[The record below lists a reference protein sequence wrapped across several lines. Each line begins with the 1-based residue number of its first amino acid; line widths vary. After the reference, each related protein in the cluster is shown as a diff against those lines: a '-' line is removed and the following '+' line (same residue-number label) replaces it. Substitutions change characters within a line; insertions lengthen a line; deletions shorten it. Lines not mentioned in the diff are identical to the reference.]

1 MEGESGFLQVEFLKE
16 DAFSPYSC
24 LVRFLL
30 PTSVVQLW
38 MSFPKGLLQAQV
50 IITGAV
56 HCGA

>member
-1 MEGESGFLQVEFLKE
+1 MEEESRFLQVEFLKE
-16 DAFSPYSC
+16 DAFSPCSC

-38 MSFPKGLLQAQV
+38 LSFPKGLLQAQV
-50 IITGAV
+50 IVAGAV